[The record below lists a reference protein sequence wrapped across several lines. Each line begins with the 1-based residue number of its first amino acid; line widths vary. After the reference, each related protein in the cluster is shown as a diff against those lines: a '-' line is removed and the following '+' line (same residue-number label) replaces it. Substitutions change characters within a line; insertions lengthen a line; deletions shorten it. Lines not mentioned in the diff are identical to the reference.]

1 MPTVLAL
8 LTLAA
13 CGGKQAEPEAAATP
27 AAAINANIPQ
37 DAKSQSFAKALVGL
51 NITNFKPSD
60 AMGGAVLTYNS
71 LSFRPDG
78 SWHAAGA
85 VAIGEDSMECN
96 EQGSWSMEPAEQAS
110 TATMTWSLES
120 TDCAG
125 RKSGTE
131 QRVQMS
137 ILNNGQYK
145 VLFR

>member
-13 CGGKQAEPEAAATP
+13 CGGKQAEPEVAAEP
-27 AAAINANIPQ
+27 VAAINANIPQ
-37 DAKSQSFAKALVGL
+37 DANSQSFAKALLGL
-51 NITNFKPSD
+51 NITNFRPSD
-60 AMGGAVLTYNS
+60 AMGGAVLTYSS

-78 SWHAAGA
+78 SWHAAGQ

-96 EQGSWSMEPAEQAS
+96 EQGSWSMEPADQAT
-110 TATMTWSLES
+110 TATMTWSVET

-125 RKSGTE
+125 RKAGTE

-137 ILNNGQYK
+137 ILANGQYK